1 MHRTDSADSYSG
13 AEPEIG
19 LAMREWLNQPG
30 SGNARGDLFIESKIG
45 PGGACFPLGY
55 DEAVSQAHGIVRNL
69 RPWCMAHTRCTL
81 HTARGIR
88 ANRLETVTYLN
99 VPSTSPPCG
108 SSSSGLPSTLC

>member
-1 MHRTDSADSYSG
+1 MVAHPDTHTHVHRTDSADSYSG

-55 DEAVSQAHGIVRNL
+55 DEAVSQAHGIVRYTSMVHGAYSL
-69 RPWCMAHTRCTL
+69 HVAYCTR
-81 HTARGIR
+81 
-88 ANRLETVTYLN
+88 Y
-99 VPSTSPPCG
+99 
-108 SSSSGLPSTLC
+108 